1 MYNTDPAR
9 KNTIHLEQWEV
20 EFCNDLGISLQTY
33 ARRKSEDEKERIK
46 HEQWLQTPAGATYM
60 AKRRAAYEKRL
71 ARNRASAKALRA
83 KRKEEK
89 SACGL

>member
-1 MYNTDPAR
+1 MNNAPPIG
-9 KNTIHLEQWEV
+9 KNIIRLEQWEV
-20 EFCNDLGISLQTY
+20 ELCNDLDISLQTY
-33 ARRKSEDEKERIK
+33 AKRKSEDEKERIE
-46 HEQWLQTPAGATYM
+46 HEKWLQTPAGAAYM

-89 SACGL
+89 NACK